1 MLNFTDNFIV
11 VVISIIVMND
21 RSGVPVVWNVISECD
36 LVSRSCVDLCL
47 SVCLSV
53 CHKVSRS
60 CVDLC
65 MCWCSTDRWC
75 W

>member
-1 MLNFTDNFIV
+1 VLNFNDNFIV

-36 LVSRSCVDLCL
+36 LVSRSCVERVL

-53 CHKVSRS
+53 TK
-60 CVDLC
+60 
-65 MCWCSTDRWC
+65 
-75 W
+75 